1 MGSLE
6 SSGAEVVTVD
16 VHATKNLINSG
27 HKYLDVRTVEEYK
40 KGHVGA
46 DKILN
51 IPYMFNTPE
60 GRVKNPQFLS
70 EVSSACNKE
79 DQLIVGCQSGVRSLS
94 ATADLLSAGFKHVS
108 NMGGGYLAWVENGF
122 LVQKPDAELSGAEV
136 VTVDVHATK
145 DLINSGHKYL
155 DVRTVEE
162 YKKGHVGA
170 DKILNIPYMF
180 NTPAGRV
187 KNPQF
192 LSEVSSVCN
201 KEDQL
206 IVGCQSGVRSLSAA
220 ADLLSAGFKHVSNMG
235 GGYLAWVENGFLVQK
250 PHTEL

>member
-16 VHATKNLINSG
+16 VHAAKDQIKSG

-60 GRVKNPQFLS
+60 GRVKNPQFLN

-79 DQLIVGCQSGVRSLS
+79 DHLIVGCQSGVRSLY

-108 NMGGGYLAWVENGF
+108 DMGGGYLAWVENGF
-122 LVQKPDAELSGAEV
+122 LVQKPDDEL
-136 VTVDVHATK
+136 
-145 DLINSGHKYL
+145 
-155 DVRTVEE
+155 
-162 YKKGHVGA
+162 
-170 DKILNIPYMF
+170 
-180 NTPAGRV
+180 
-187 KNPQF
+187 
-192 LSEVSSVCN
+192 
-201 KEDQL
+201 
-206 IVGCQSGVRSLSAA
+206 
-220 ADLLSAGFKHVSNMG
+220 
-235 GGYLAWVENGFLVQK
+235 
-250 PHTEL
+250 